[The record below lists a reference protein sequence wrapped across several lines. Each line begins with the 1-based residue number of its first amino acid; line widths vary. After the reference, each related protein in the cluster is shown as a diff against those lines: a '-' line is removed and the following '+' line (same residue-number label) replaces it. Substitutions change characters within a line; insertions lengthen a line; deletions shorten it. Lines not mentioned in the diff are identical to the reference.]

1 MILLN
6 LIKFK
11 KVFFL
16 PILKLFQFT
25 EMRVFLE
32 NKFIR
37 IKRSEQFDD
46 FEISWHFLTTIN
58 GKYVLISIVKYFD
71 GEKKLKNNW
80 KIENIL
86 TLILTNR
93 RKTDTK
99 KYKTKIQDRL

>member
-37 IKRSEQFDD
+37 IKRSEQFDN
-46 FEISWHFLTTIN
+46 FEIS
-58 GKYVLISIVKYFD
+58 
-71 GEKKLKNNW
+71 
-80 KIENIL
+80 
-86 TLILTNR
+86 
-93 RKTDTK
+93 
-99 KYKTKIQDRL
+99 